1 MKNGAIMGL
10 IAQVALVLSEGEKD
24 AKMSVM
30 STINELEEYN
40 AASFQRD
47 SFDIKIGGFL
57 YIPLNQAR
65 KLFAKLT
72 SLR

>member
-30 STINELEEYN
+30 STISELEEYN

-47 SFDIKIGGFL
+47 SFDIKIGGF
-57 YIPLNQAR
+57 
-65 KLFAKLT
+65 FF
-72 SLR
+72 

>member
-1 MKNGAIMGL
+1 MKNGAIIGL

-40 AASFQRD
+40 AASFQRN
-47 SFDIKIGGFL
+47 SFDIKISGFSFL
-57 YIPLNQAR
+57 PLNQTR